1 MLLPS
6 LSARPPTAGKRQ
18 SGYALKK
25 NLALTLD
32 FNLGVCL
39 CQKLLIVDLLFLLT
53 AATLASCLF
62 ANCLYTMSTFMV
74 LLLGNCL
81 QDSAASFLEEGIVYN
96 GFLMWVSEFH
106 F

>member
-1 MLLPS
+1 MLPS
-6 LSARPPTAGKRQ
+6 LSARPLTAGKRQ

-39 CQKLLIVDLLFLLT
+39 CQKLLIVDGFFLLT
-53 AATLASCLF
+53 ATNLASCLF